1 MTSAKVQ
8 KIIADNGSG
17 LKEGDA
23 HWGHGLG
30 YVITRELLDKLG
42 AQMTMNNRPEGG
54 LDSIVECVAT
64 AAAKGIVTV

>member
-8 KIIADNGSG
+8 KIIADNGPG

-30 YVITRELLDKLG
+30 HMITRKLLDKLG

-54 LDSIVECVAT
+54 LEITIDL
-64 AAAKGIVTV
+64 